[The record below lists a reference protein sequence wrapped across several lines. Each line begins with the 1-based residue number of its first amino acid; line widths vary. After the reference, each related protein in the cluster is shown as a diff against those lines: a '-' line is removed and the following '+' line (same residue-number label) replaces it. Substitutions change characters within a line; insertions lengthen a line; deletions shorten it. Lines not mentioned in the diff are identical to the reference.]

1 MSNTILFTERQKF
14 KQWWVWL
21 ILLSLN
27 GILLFGVFK
36 QVIGGQQFGD
46 KPAGNT
52 ELLILSGLLLLF
64 TLLFFNLRLDTI
76 IKQDGIYVRFF
87 PFHLKFKYFSWDSMT
102 KTYVRNYSPLT
113 EYGGWGLRF
122 GFFGKGTAYNVSG
135 DKGLQLEFTDN
146 KKLLIGTNK
155 PEELTETLNK
165 IGQSKQ

>member
-1 MSNTILFTERQKF
+1 MSYTILFTERQKF
-14 KQWWVWL
+14 KQWWVWV
-21 ILLSLN
+21 ILLILN